1 MSGLIC
7 AGNVYLNR
15 KVSGSYSGFHGPIN
29 ATKFAI
35 SVGKSNTIERTS
47 YMRDSYG
54 QTLDSVVIPGSS
66 TLTIETDD
74 AAADILQYMLLGTL
88 TDVTGNTTAVVDEAV
103 TGYLGKWTK
112 LSRRNIGSVTVKNS
126 AATTTYVNG
135 TDYTLDAVAGMIKPL
150 ASGAMTDGQSLKVDF
165 TPAAMTARQIIA
177 ATSTEVRAMVRLDGT
192 NLSNQK
198 KVEVLCHEAVL
209 IPSGELDLAGKKF
222 LTFGLSGTLITPTG
236 ETGPLSYREID

>member
-126 AATTTYVNG
+126 AGSTTYVNG
-135 TDYTLDAVAGMIKPL
+135 TDYVLDAVAGMVKPL
-150 ASGAMTDGQSLKVDF
+150 ASGVMTDGQSLKVDF

>member
-15 KVSGSYSGFHGPIN
+15 KTSGTFGGFHGPIN
-29 ATKFAI
+29 ATKFSI
-35 SVGKSNTIERTS
+35 SVGKSTTIERTS
-47 YMRDSYG
+47 FMRDSYG

-74 AAADILQYMLLGTL
+74 AAADVLQYMLLGTL

-112 LSRRNIGSVTVKNS
+112 LSRRNIGSVTVKSS
-126 AATTTYVNG
+126 AGSTTYVNG

-150 ASGAMTDGQSLKVDF
+150 ASGTMTDGQSLKVDF

-177 ATSTEVRAMVRLDGT
+177 ATSTEVRAMVRLDGV
-192 NLSNQK
+192 NLANQK

-209 IPSGELDLAGKKF
+209 IPSGELDLAGQKF

>member
-15 KVSGSYSGFHGPIN
+15 KVSGAFTGFHGPIN
-29 ATKFAI
+29 ATKFSI
-35 SVGKSNTIERTS
+35 SVGKSTTIERTS
-47 YMRDSYG
+47 FMRDSYG

-126 AATTTYVNG
+126 AGSTTYVNG

-150 ASGAMTDGQSLKVDF
+150 ASGTMTDAQSIKVSF
-165 TPAAMTARQIIA
+165 TPVAMTARQIIA
-177 ATSTEVRAMVRLDGT
+177 ATSTEVRAMVRLDGV

-222 LTFGLSGTLITPTG
+222 ITFGLSGTLITPTG
-236 ETGPLSYREID
+236 ESGPLSYREID

>member
-126 AATTTYVNG
+126 AGSTTYVNG
-135 TDYTLDAVAGMIKPL
+135 TDYVLDAVAGMVKPL